1 MDFIQHNDIPGL
13 TKYNLINII
22 ENNPCGMSFF
32 WFIFFTFIGMAQ
44 IYKMYINS
52 KSIYKS
58 FTIRKLISTRNS
70 LFSLECDEKYDK
82 LDPVIS
88 FGENEIN
95 FTSKDISYVSKIL
108 NKKFLLEKKLN
119 LLNNMMIK
127 YLNLNQ
133 RIKNQII

>member
-1 MDFIQHNDIPGL
+1 
-13 TKYNLINII
+13 
-22 ENNPCGMSFF
+22 
-32 WFIFFTFIGMAQ
+32 
-44 IYKMYINS
+44 MYINS

-95 FTSKDISYVSKIL
+95 FTSKDISYVSKDFEHKIPTQEEIESAKQYDDKIFKIESKD
-108 NKKFLLEKKLN
+108 KKSDNLKMKFKGAQNDNNNNLEYNLEDGLLP
-119 LLNNMMIK
+119 
-127 YLNLNQ
+127 
-133 RIKNQII
+133 